1 MQSFGMLNLGR
12 LSLGMLQHFFSQQ
25 PERATQLL
33 VFGAQAGA
41 QGAAHDAALGA
52 QAGAQGAAHDA
63 ALGAQAGAQGA
74 AHEAALGA
82 QAGAQGAAH
91 EAAFGA
97 QAGAQG
103 AAHEAAFGAQAGAHA
118 AGAEHDGLPNKPAD
132 ALLRLAA
139 TTMNATVKVV
149 HFIPGIS
156 SEA

>member
-25 PERATQLL
+25 PERATQQL
-33 VFGAQAGA
+33 VFGAQGAAHDAAFGAQAGA
-41 QGAAHDAALGA
+41 QGAAHDAAF
-52 QAGAQGAAHDA
+52 
-63 ALGAQAGAQGA
+63 
-74 AHEAALGA
+74 GA

-97 QAGAQG
+97 HAGAQG

>member
-25 PERATQLL
+25 PERATQQL
-33 VFGAQAGA
+33 VFGA
-41 QGAAHDAALGA
+41 QGAAHDAAFGA
-52 QAGAQGAAHDA
+52 HAGAQGAAHD
-63 ALGAQAGAQGA
+63 
-74 AHEAALGA
+74 
-82 QAGAQGAAH
+82 
-91 EAAFGA
+91 
-97 QAGAQG
+97 
-103 AAHEAAFGAQAGAHA
+103 AAFGAQAGAHA
-118 AGAEHDGLPNKPAD
+118 AGAAHDGPPNKPAD

>member
-1 MQSFGMLNLGR
+1 
-12 LSLGMLQHFFSQQ
+12 MLQHFFSQQ

-33 VFGAQAGA
+33 VFGAQGAAHDAALGAHAGA

-63 ALGAQAGAQGA
+63 AFGA
-74 AHEAALGA
+74 H
-82 QAGAQGAAH
+82 AGAQGAAH

-103 AAHEAAFGAQAGAHA
+103 ATHDAAFGAQAGAHA

>member
-63 ALGAQAGAQGA
+63 AF
-74 AHEAALGA
+74 GA

>member
-52 QAGAQGAAHDA
+52 QAGAQGAAHD
-63 ALGAQAGAQGA
+63 
-74 AHEAALGA
+74 
-82 QAGAQGAAH
+82 
-91 EAAFGA
+91 AAFGA

>member
-12 LSLGMLQHFFSQQ
+12 LSLGMLQHFLSQQ

-63 ALGAQAGAQGA
+63 AF
-74 AHEAALGA
+74 GA

>member
-52 QAGAQGAAHDA
+52 H
-63 ALGAQAGAQGA
+63 
-74 AHEAALGA
+74 
-82 QAGAQGAAH
+82 AGAQGAAH

-97 QAGAQG
+97 HAGAQG